1 MIIMNKISILLVF
14 FYLSLLP
21 IVHCYAGDIQFEVN
35 DSHEA
40 GEDIHHFEHS
50 KNNEKEQG
58 LSIQKEEILS
68 DLENGTEWETFDYV
82 MTDDVYN
89 HGFEQIESLN
99 GLGTEGNPY
108 TAGTATELRDVLRA
122 INSSPSNGV
131 YHVVLTNHIL
141 YQDSDVFEIRRNLVV
156 DGQGFHMLY
165 SNSSSSTAIN
175 TGYRIQRSGVHVTLR
190 NMNFGSNSMT
200 DAAGRIYDNNTY
212 YGIIGS
218 GNVSGINFTAVFE
231 DVDYYARTGAQPLLS
246 WNQESTFI
254 FKGENHFTS
263 RAGTNSQEFMEG
275 YNLVFGSG
283 TKTTIDH
290 QTETDSGFIHGFGTG
305 GSNGGNR
312 RIEVVIEEEAE
323 VSILSS
329 KQNLTH
335 GAPLIFTI
343 ADNAKFFYRQTA
355 NRALNFSDSHATT
368 INIGRDAQT
377 TFLSNGPINSGNS
390 VTFNVDEPEFI
401 HFENV
406 GTTNRLFARDMTL
419 NRLDGVPGVTGD
431 YQINYLDHDQGLG
444 KKQIP
449 GRATQILADNQFS
462 LIGLR
467 QAIYQRGV
475 HFTWDSIPNV
485 QIGKSEL
492 LTTIHPT
499 SQIIKEVRYKLSTE
513 RLWSGDS
520 VTSPA
525 AQDAITQAN
534 PDTPGVMAVENTT
547 SLSWQNEQLRA
558 GTYYV
563 YVQVIFQQMA
573 DGAVAGQ
580 EMEPLSIESL
590 WEEKEVMIVRS
601 PIHVEV
607 PLKKIFEVREAGTF
621 HQEEHSQP
629 IITHSNFTID
639 FTVTHIAD
647 HSIDP
652 TISLVVQIPE
662 VEGDHLLLKLST
674 NDGQAFGPLIVG
686 ENRPEAIT
694 LEPFLKDPLE
704 LFLKGEFA
712 GSIFKKHE
720 TDFRLT
726 YTLTAKGDVD

>member
-1 MIIMNKISILLVF
+1 
-14 FYLSLLP
+14 
-21 IVHCYAGDIQFEVN
+21 
-35 DSHEA
+35 
-40 GEDIHHFEHS
+40 
-50 KNNEKEQG
+50 
-58 LSIQKEEILS
+58 
-68 DLENGTEWETFDYV
+68 
-82 MTDDVYN
+82 
-89 HGFEQIESLN
+89 
-99 GLGTEGNPY
+99 
-108 TAGTATELRDVLRA
+108 
-122 INSSPSNGV
+122 
-131 YHVVLTNHIL
+131 
-141 YQDSDVFEIRRNLVV
+141 
-156 DGQGFHMLY
+156 
-165 SNSSSSTAIN
+165 
-175 TGYRIQRSGVHVTLR
+175 
-190 NMNFGSNSMT
+190 MNFGSDSMT

-406 GTTNRLFARDMTL
+406 VTTNRLFARDMTL

-431 YQINYLDHDQGLG
+431 YQINYLDHDQGVG

-520 VTSPA
+520 VTSPVLPKMRLHK
-525 AQDAITQAN
+525 QTWI
-534 PDTPGVMAVENTT
+534 
-547 SLSWQNEQLRA
+547 
-558 GTYYV
+558 
-563 YVQVIFQQMA
+563 
-573 DGAVAGQ
+573 
-580 EMEPLSIESL
+580 
-590 WEEKEVMIVRS
+590 
-601 PIHVEV
+601 
-607 PLKKIFEVREAGTF
+607 
-621 HQEEHSQP
+621 HQE
-629 IITHSNFTID
+629 
-639 FTVTHIAD
+639 
-647 HSIDP
+647 
-652 TISLVVQIPE
+652 
-662 VEGDHLLLKLST
+662 
-674 NDGQAFGPLIVG
+674 
-686 ENRPEAIT
+686 
-694 LEPFLKDPLE
+694 
-704 LFLKGEFA
+704 
-712 GSIFKKHE
+712 
-720 TDFRLT
+720 
-726 YTLTAKGDVD
+726 